1 MNKEPRKLSRLMW
14 MLSAASGVSRDALK
28 QGLLRH
34 RPALQ
39 QRFGTEAELM
49 ISIQQ
54 ANDPF
59 TLIGGSRR
67 IETAEAIMQVSYPD
81 GWPEAGLAKS
91 LDGLSA
97 ALADVVDVGKS
108 AMVFGRAYLLLES
121 PGTAFCGFVGRRD
134 PGRTVDEMRHWWLHH
149 HAPLAQS
156 LTGYSAHGYD
166 QLHVDRDASQRLCA
180 AAGFPFVPYDMADC
194 IDIPDQAAFL
204 SATSDPEIG
213 RQLYEDEVGFLDH
226 SSWRGAFTDKL

>member
-39 QRFGTEAELM
+39 QRFGSEAELM

-54 ANDPF
+54 ASDPF

-134 PGRTVDEMRHWWLHH
+134 PGFQIPNNLTPDV
-149 HAPLAQS
+149 AAQ
-156 LTGYSAHGYD
+156 AIEV
-166 QLHVDRDASQRLCA
+166 VDRARIVFNPPGQGPCVPGRCSRSGADGRGGRPPSGDRQDRPTRL
-180 AAGFPFVPYDMADC
+180 
-194 IDIPDQAAFL
+194 L
-204 SATSDPEIG
+204 STTSG
-213 RQLYEDEVGFLDH
+213 SHRRTRRSCWH
-226 SSWRGAFTDKL
+226 AR